1 MRPGPASTRHLPA
14 RIFASSRGRRRYRRA
29 TDVFLLVPSL
39 LGLGV
44 LIVVFPPSAFER
56 SLVRMLA
63 SLPDWL
69 EPVWAIL
76 YDSLALLA
84 VALVLLAVVGRRP
97 AVLLQALASV
107 VLAAVVTVASAR
119 LAAGRWPDLD
129 DLVRLHVDA
138 STFPVLRVAL
148 AATVVLAVVPHLV
161 RPLQRLIRWMLVL
174 GLLGAILVEAAAPS
188 GTVAALL
195 VSVIAATIVR
205 LASGTSAGHPETDD
219 VIATL
224 HELGIEVVRLEP
236 ADRQPAGVFVAR
248 GVDARGEPLLV
259 KVYGRDAYD
268 TQLLETAWRT
278 AFYADDGPRLR
289 RSRIEAVEHEA
300 LVTLLAQRAGVPTR
314 EVLVAAESSSGDAV
328 LVAHDPSRPVTAHA
342 GGETIDDALLAGA
355 WRAIDVLGGAGIAHH
370 RIEPDALA
378 VFGGELGLVDF
389 ERATIAARPE
399 HVLVDRAIAAL
410 ARAVGQDEIAAL
422 LPYLQPA
429 GFGPG
434 LGRAL
439 HAAEIDVD
447 DLRDRTA
454 AAAVVEAPTLVRL
467 RRVTWG
473 SVLQVALLALAVSAV
488 IGGLS
493 GLDYDDLASAV
504 RDASWGWILAG
515 FVLAQ
520 TPRLTQAMSTLG
532 SVPARIPF
540 LPVYAMQLATGY
552 LNLALPSNLARMA
565 INIRFFQRHGVPPA
579 TAVTAGMT
587 DSFVSTVMQA
597 ILLALL
603 LLFSSANLDLGLD
616 TPSGPPTRALLVVVA
631 IGVGL
636 VAVVVLVRRLR
647 RAIVDRVRR
656 WWPEVRSTLASLRAG
671 NKLGLLL
678 GGSLATELLFA
689 VSLGIFANA
698 FGYDVSLADLLL
710 INISVSLLATFV
722 PVPGGIGVTEF
733 GLTVGLTAAG
743 MPEEAALAAVV
754 LYRLATFYLPP
765 VWGFCAMRW
774 LQRNAHL

>member
-399 HVLVDRAIAAL
+399 HVLVDRAQLHATLAAARGRRPGDRRTRPRGRAGRDRCTPSL
-410 ARAVGQDEIAAL
+410 SPAGRFRARARPGAAMRRRSTWTTCGTGR
-422 LPYLQPA
+422 PRRPSSRRRRSSGSA
-429 GFGPG
+429 ASPG
-434 LGRAL
+434 
-439 HAAEIDVD
+439 AACY
-447 DLRDRTA
+447 RSRSWRS
-454 AAAVVEAPTLVRL
+454 PS
-467 RRVTWG
+467 RR
-473 SVLQVALLALAVSAV
+473 SSAVSA
-488 IGGLS
+488 
-493 GLDYDDLASAV
+493 ASTTTTSRLPSATP
-504 RDASWGWILAG
+504 RGDGSLAG
-515 FVLAQ
+515 FLLAQ

-579 TAVTAGMT
+579 TAVTAGMI

-597 ILLALL
+597 ILLAAL
-603 LLFSSANLDLGLD
+603 LLFSDVEPRSRPRHALRAADPRAPRRRRDRGRARRRRRARASA
-616 TPSGPPTRALLVVVA
+616 PPRDRRPRPP
-631 IGVGL
+631 L
-636 VAVVVLVRRLR
+636 VAGRHARRSRASARATSSACCSAAASRPSCSSPSRSGSSRTRSATTSRSPTCCSSTSRSRSSR
-647 RAIVDRVRR
+647 RSSRF
-656 WWPEVRSTLASLRAG
+656 PAG
-671 NKLGLLL
+671 
-678 GGSLATELLFA
+678 SA
-689 VSLGIFANA
+689 
-698 FGYDVSLADLLL
+698 
-710 INISVSLLATFV
+710 
-722 PVPGGIGVTEF
+722 
-733 GLTVGLTAAG
+733 
-743 MPEEAALAAVV
+743 
-754 LYRLATFYLPP
+754 
-765 VWGFCAMRW
+765 
-774 LQRNAHL
+774 